1 MKTSI
6 TLGGEY
12 GQKHLPPPLSEVII
26 MKPDNAQASPVQ
38 YWKRRKTQRV
48 YTTQHRRGHKLKLY
62 SKRCQY
68 LIQTNQLS
76 ISQSHTAYF
85 NSILDALS
93 DQQVSNQAFHSIIG
107 LRDLEILVRGH
118 WKWHHLIDCI
128 RVLYRTDFGF
138 GIGV

>member
-93 DQQVSNQAFHSIIG
+93 DQQVSNQALYSITG
-107 LRDLEILVRGH
+107 LCLMPIFNASH
-118 WKWHHLIDCI
+118 YATH
-128 RVLYRTDFGF
+128 Y
-138 GIGV
+138 